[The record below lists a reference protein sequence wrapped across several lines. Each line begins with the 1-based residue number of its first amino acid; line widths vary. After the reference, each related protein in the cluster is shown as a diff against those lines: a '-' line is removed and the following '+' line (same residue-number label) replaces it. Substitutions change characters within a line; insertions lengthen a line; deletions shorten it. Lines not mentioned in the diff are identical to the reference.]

1 MKKKFKVLLLFPNE
15 PLLGVTP
22 SNLAILSAYLKAD
35 GFDVKLFDSTIY
47 RPKAFQTEIETRV
60 KMGHVKKTNIEDF
73 ISPLEEDVYED
84 FVKVVDEYKPNL
96 IGVSLIDSTIG
107 MSLSFFKKIEKQIKE
122 RNITII
128 GGGVTCA
135 FLYERILNTN
145 VFDYLCIGEGEGAL
159 VELCN
164 KLLNNEDCSNIRNLY
179 YKDKNGVIVKNPI
192 RPLAKLDDMLV
203 PDFSIYEDW
212 RFYRPFLDDVVRMT
226 QIDIV
231 RGCPHSCT
239 YCLAGD
245 LREKFKNENAGQY
258 YRVKSIDKMINDI
271 KTIVETY
278 NINFLWVSSETFL
291 ALSLSKLKEFSKRYV
306 EEINLPFW
314 TSSRL
319 DTFTE
324 EKTKIL
330 AEMGCKGLSIGFEH
344 GNEKIRNELL
354 KKNVSDEK
362 TIEGFKMLAKYN
374 IHATVNS
381 MIGLPGETREDVL
394 KTIKMNKQIAQIL
407 GKNHNINVF
416 TFMPFSGTQL
426 REVCLEK
433 GYIENSE
440 EIPCSLF
447 DESILNMPA
456 PYLSKEDIR
465 GLQKTMRL
473 YIELPESYY
482 QDIRIAEKN
491 DEEGNIMFEKLMKL
505 I

>member
-1 MKKKFKVLLLFPNE
+1 MKNFKVLLLFPNE

-35 GFDVKLFDSTIY
+35 DFEVKLFDSTIY
-47 RPKAFQTEIETRV
+47 RPKQFQSEIETRV
-60 KMGHVKKTNIEDF
+60 KLGHVKKTDIENY
-73 ISPLEEDVYED
+73 IHPLEVDVYDD
-84 FVKVVDEYKPNL
+84 FERVVNEYKPNL
-96 IGVSLIDSTIG
+96 IGISLIDSTIG
-107 MSLSFFKKIEKQIKE
+107 MALKFLDKIKNKIKE

-164 KLLNNEDCSNIRNLY
+164 KLMNGEDCSSIKNLY
-179 YKDKNGVIVKNPI
+179 YKKDGKIIKNPI
-192 RPLAKLDDMLV
+192 RPLVNLNDMLV

-212 RFYRPFLDDVVRMT
+212 RFYRPYLNDVFRMA

-239 YCLAGD
+239 YCLAPD
-245 LREKFKNENAGQY
+245 LRKKFKTEEAGHY
-258 YRVKSIDKMINDI
+258 YRVKSIDKMIGDI
-271 KTIVETY
+271 KEIVEKY
-278 NINFLWVSSETFL
+278 NLNFLWISSETFL
-291 ALSLSKLKEFSKRYV
+291 ALSVNKLKELAKRYV

-330 AEMGCKGLSIGFEH
+330 AEMGCKGISVGFEH
-344 GNEKIRNELL
+344 GDEKIRNELL
-354 KKNVSDEK
+354 KKNVSDEQ
-362 TIEGFKMLAKYN
+362 TLEGFKMLAKYG

-381 MIGLPGETREDVL
+381 MIGLPGETRENVF
-394 KTIKMNKQIAQIL
+394 KTIKMNKAISEIL
-407 GKNHNINVF
+407 QENHNINVF

-426 REVCLEK
+426 REICLEK

-440 EIPCSLF
+440 DIPCSLF
-447 DESILNMPA
+447 DESILNMPK
-456 PYLSKEDIR
+456 PFLSQDDIR
-465 GLQKTMRL
+465 GLQKTMSL
-473 YIELPESYY
+473 YIKLPESYY
-482 QDIRIAEKN
+482 PSIKIAEKN
-491 DEEGNIMFEKLMKL
+491 DEEGNEMFEKLMKL
-505 I
+505 IT